1 MELMNEMQVARG
13 LGWFSIGL
21 GVAEIAAGKEI
32 GRALGM
38 EDKGWLFRVF
48 GVREAAAGVAILAMG
63 NPKAGVWARV
73 AGDALDLVA
82 LGSGFT
88 EDNPRKANL
97 AVAFATVAGIT
108 ALDYWCARRL
118 GSGRPHGSIA
128 THRANV
134 ADGSAPHYLE
144 SDEPAKAG

>member
-1 MELMNEMQVARG
+1 MDEVKLARG

-21 GVAEIAAGKEI
+21 GVAEMVAGREI

-48 GVREAAAGVAILAMG
+48 GVREAAAGVAILALD
-63 NPKAGVWARV
+63 NPQAGVWARV
-73 AGDALDLVA
+73 AGDALDLAA

-88 EDNPRKANL
+88 QDHPKKTNL
-97 AVAFATVAGIT
+97 AAAFAVVAVIT
-108 ALDYWCARRL
+108 ALDIWCARRL

-134 ADGSAPHYLE
+134 A
-144 SDEPAKAG
+144 

>member
-1 MELMNEMQVARG
+1 MNEMKVARG

-21 GVAEIAAGKEI
+21 GVAEIVAGREI

-38 EDKGWLFRVF
+38 EDKGWLFRAF
-48 GVREAAAGVAILAMG
+48 GVREAAAGVAILAME
-63 NPKAGVWARV
+63 NPRAGVWARV

-88 EDNPRKANL
+88 EDNPKKENL
-97 AVAFATVAGIT
+97 AFATVAGIT
-108 ALDYWCARRL
+108 AVDYWCARRL

-134 ADGSAPHYLE
+134 ADGSAPHYRE
-144 SDEPAKAG
+144 TEAASTS